1 MVCGILVSG
10 PRIEPITPAEEVQN
24 LKYWIS
30 RKVPEF
36 YFWKTNTLK
45 ERLEERKKQYKG
57 IPKKRLFQEKE
68 IVSTKT

>member
-10 PRIEPITPAEEVQN
+10 PGIEPITPEEEAQS

-36 YFWKTNTLK
+36 YSWKTNTLK
-45 ERLEERKKQYKG
+45 ERLEV
-57 IPKKRLFQEKE
+57 KE
-68 IVSTKT
+68 EAM